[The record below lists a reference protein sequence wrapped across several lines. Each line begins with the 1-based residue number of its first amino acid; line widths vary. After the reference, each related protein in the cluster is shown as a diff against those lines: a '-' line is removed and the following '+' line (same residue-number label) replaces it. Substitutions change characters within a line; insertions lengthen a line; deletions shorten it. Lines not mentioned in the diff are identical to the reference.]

1 MYLKNGKYLTREGI
15 LKDNPGILVEDGKI
29 KSIGESSDKDVI
41 DCTGKIIFPGFVEA
55 HCHTGLDEQD
65 IGYEGQDYNE
75 ASDPVQADCRGIDAI
90 NPFESGIKDAME
102 GGITTFNAGPGS
114 ANVIG
119 GTFCCLKSYGTC
131 VDEMVVK
138 KESAMKIA
146 FGENPKRFYGQSKS
160 KSPYT
165 RMKIASLLREYI
177 NKAIEYGKDKDHK
190 FDLGL
195 EAFQKVINHEI
206 PLKAHCHR
214 ADDIAT
220 AIRIAKEFDLDLTLD
235 HVTEGHKIVDLIKNS
250 GYSCIVGPS
259 FGGRSKVELK
269 DKCFETAGILAN
281 AGVKVAIMTD
291 STVIP
296 LQDLTMCAML
306 AYRHGMKKE
315 DAYKAI
321 TINAAEI
328 IGVEDRVGS
337 IEEGKDADF
346 AIFNEDF
353 MESTN
358 ARCVK
363 TIIDGKVRFCEEV

>member
-1 MYLKNGKYLTREGI
+1 MYLKNGKYLN
-15 LKDNPGILVEDGKI
+15 KDGKWVQNPGILIKDGKI
-29 KSIGESSDKDVI
+29 AKIGADFDEDII
-41 DCTGKIIFPGFVEA
+41 DCTGKLIFPGFVEA

-65 IGYEGQDYNE
+65 IGAIGQGYNE
-75 ASDPVQADCRGIDAI
+75 SGDPIEADCRGIDGI
-90 NPFESGIKDAME
+90 NPFETGVNDALM
-102 GGITTFNAGPGS
+102 GGVTTMNTGPGS

-119 GTFCCLKSYGTC
+119 GTFCCMKTYGTC
-131 VDEMVVK
+131 VDEMVIK
-138 KESAMKIA
+138 RDSAMKIA
-146 FGENPKRFYGQSKS
+146 FGENPMRFYGGFQK

-165 RMKIASLLREYI
+165 RMKIAALLRNYI
-177 NKAIEYGKDKDHK
+177 YKAIEYKNDKDHK

-195 EAFQKVINHEI
+195 EAFQKVINKEI

-220 AIRIAKEFDLDLTLD
+220 AIRIAKEFDLNLTLD
-235 HVTEGHKIVDLIKNS
+235 HVTEGHKIVDLIKDS

-269 DKCFETAGILAN
+269 DKSYETAGILAN

-296 LQDLTMCAML
+296 LQNLPMCAML
-306 AYRHGMKKE
+306 AYQNGMKKE

-337 IEEGKDADF
+337 IEVDKDADF
-346 AIFNEDF
+346 AIFNSDF
-353 MESTN
+353 MEKAD
-358 ARCVK
+358 ARCVM
-363 TIIDGKVRFCEEV
+363 TIVDGVVRYSEEI